1 VRREGVKMAESN
13 NDLTMMS
20 QEEIDKLIQKLQEEK
35 ENQA

>member
-1 VRREGVKMAESN
+1 MAESN